1 MSADAAPAP
10 NEQFLANFQTG
21 LSLKSQSRLVFR
33 LKNLIHLERGDFLAD
48 LLDFIDYEGDDAF
61 KDIR

>member
-1 MSADAAPAP
+1 M
-10 NEQFLANFQTG
+10 NEAINENGSTGLLTQTG

-48 LLDFIDYEGDDAF
+48 LLDYIDEEEVM
-61 KDIR
+61 KELR